1 MKRII
6 ILSICMIFIISF
18 LGCASSMSGSAYSRA
33 QARQVQTVREG
44 TVVAVRPIQIE
55 GTKSGLGTIGGGLVG
70 GAIGQT
76 IGGGSGRILSTVVGG
91 VGGAVAGSAIEEG
104 VTRQNGLEIS
114 VQLDSGPTIAIV
126 QAADEPFYVGD
137 RVRIIEG
144 SEGARVTH

>member
-6 ILSICMIFIISF
+6 ILSVCMIFVIS
-18 LGCASSMSGSAYSRA
+18 LVGCASSMSGSAYSRS

-44 TVVAVRPIQIE
+44 TVVAVRPVQIE

-70 GAIGQT
+70 GAVGQT

-144 SEGARVTH
+144 AEGARVTR

>member
-1 MKRII
+1 M
-6 ILSICMIFIISF
+6 ILSVCLVFVFSF
-18 LGCASSMSGSAYSRA
+18 FGCASSMSGSAYSRD
-33 QARQVQTVREG
+33 QARQVQTVKEG
-44 TVVAVRPIQIE
+44 TVVAVRPVQIE

-76 IGGGSGRILSTVVGG
+76 IGGGSGRILSTVIGG
-91 VGGAVAGSAIEEG
+91 VGGAVAGSAVEEG

-137 RVRIIEG
+137 RVKVIEG
-144 SEGARVTH
+144 WEGARVTH